1 MANTNQVIVNGETIL
16 DLRSDTVT
24 PETLQKGYTAHD
36 KSGTKI
42 TGTLEAS
49 SSGGSKTVNF
59 SGADADANAY
69 ITYISNG
76 TMKRILLGGETSNS
90 AEIMADVN
98 TNIHVGTTRTF
109 VAFYPTVSGATLVPG
124 AIEERNGKIV
134 YVYAMYKVD

>member
-59 SGADADANAY
+59 SGGDADAVAS

-76 TMKRILLGGETSNS
+76 TMKRIFLGGEASNS

-109 VAFYPTVSGATLVPG
+109 AAFYPTVSGATLVPG
-124 AIEERNGKIV
+124 AIEERNGKVV